1 MEARTFE
8 AALEG
13 LEFQLAGFACGQAL
27 AEQGARQE
35 VELLRTAG
43 RHGLLAD
50 ALRDEQRANPRA
62 EMLVLA
68 FAQFVQLLAA
78 RTPLQQSQDKRIV
91 VCDSQIVR
99 TEVVSVLEYQD
110 QQENAAKLIIHR
122 LALPLVFVPMPG
134 VKQRT

>member
-1 MEARTFE
+1 
-8 AALEG
+8 
-13 LEFQLAGFACGQAL
+13 
-27 AEQGARQE
+27 
-35 VELLRTAG
+35 
-43 RHGLLAD
+43 
-50 ALRDEQRANPRA
+50 
-62 EMLVLA
+62 MLVLA

-91 VCDSQIVR
+91 VCDPQIVR